1 MIYIHLRKL
10 RTALPSMPKVSRF
23 AIRRTISFSSFIIY
37 FPFTYEILHRK
48 EKMFFTSRENASA
61 PNK

>member
-1 MIYIHLRKL
+1 MIYIRLRKL
-10 RTALPSMPKVSRF
+10 RTALASVLRVSCPPLGK
-23 AIRRTISFSSFIIY
+23 SFHSHSSIIY